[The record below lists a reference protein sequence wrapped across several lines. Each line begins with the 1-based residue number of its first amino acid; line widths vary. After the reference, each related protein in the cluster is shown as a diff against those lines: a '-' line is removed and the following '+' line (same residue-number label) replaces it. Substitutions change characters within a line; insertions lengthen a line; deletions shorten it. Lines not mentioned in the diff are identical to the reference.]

1 MAAIGRTHMSRATT
15 QAGESSGE
23 SRAAGTCAGARH
35 GGDPLRG
42 EKPRGAG
49 NSQAHR
55 SSSRQPHRSRGRQPQ
70 RAAGGRKRERGI
82 GRTLVAGL
90 GDTGLSVARYL
101 AALGEPLLVVDS
113 RASPPGLE
121 ALRAARPDIEI
132 MLETL
137 DARWLDGVARL
148 VVSPGL
154 GTAIPLVV
162 EARRRGIEVVGDIEL
177 FARAAAAPVVAVTG
191 SNGKST
197 VATLTARMLE
207 AEGLRAPSGG
217 NLGPPALDLL
227 NGRAADAYVLEI
239 SSFQMETTESL
250 RPVASALLNVSADH
264 LDRHTSLAEYA
275 ELKRKLLS
283 AAEIAVF
290 NHDDLLVRE
299 MARGCTQPVPFSVRE
314 PLARGYSIIERG
326 GRRFLA
332 RDGNALLAADALRI
346 RGTHNEANALAALAL
361 TDLLLA
367 HGLGRPKTGSEP
379 LLGDDDATEPGAEKG
394 ALTPRGA
401 LAALASFEGLPHR
414 CRVVAERRGVTYIDD
429 SKGTNVGAT
438 MAAIEGLAG
447 PLILIAGGLGKGAD
461 FAPLAAAARGK
472 VEAVVLIGTA
482 APDIERAFAGVST
495 TRRAADMPAA
505 VAAAAGLGRPG
516 VTVLLSPACA
526 SQDMFKDYKH
536 RGRVFADAV
545 EALPR

>member
-1 MAAIGRTHMSRATT
+1 MAAIGRTHMSRT
-15 QAGESSGE
+15 
-23 SRAAGTCAGARH
+23 
-35 GGDPLRG
+35 
-42 EKPRGAG
+42 
-49 NSQAHR
+49 HR
-55 SSSRQPHRSRGRQPQ
+55 
-70 RAAGGRKRERGI
+70 AGGRHRERGI

-101 AALGEPLLVVDS
+101 GSLGEPLLVVDS

-132 MLETL
+132 VLETL
-137 DARWLDGVARL
+137 DAHWLDGVARL

-154 GTAIPLVV
+154 GTHIPLVA

-197 VATLTARMLE
+197 VATLTARLLE
-207 AEGLRAPSGG
+207 AEGLSAPSGG

-227 NGRAADAYVLEI
+227 DGRPADAYVLEV

-250 RPVASALLNVSADH
+250 RPVAAALLNVSADH

-275 ELKRKLLS
+275 ELKRKLLA

-290 NHDDLLVRE
+290 NLDDPLVRE
-299 MARGCTQPVPFSVRE
+299 MARGCSHPLPFSVRE
-314 PLARGYSIIERG
+314 PLERGYSIVQRD
-326 GRRFLA
+326 GRRYLA
-332 RDGNALLAADALRI
+332 RDGEALLAADALGI
-346 RGTHNEANALAALAL
+346 RGTHNEANALASLAL
-361 TDLLLA
+361 TDAL
-367 HGLGRPKTGSEP
+367 LGRGFGRPPIAAVG
-379 LLGDDDATEPGAEKG
+379 
-394 ALTPRGA
+394 
-401 LAALASFEGLPHR
+401 ALASFEGLPHR
-414 CRVVAERRGVTYIDD
+414 CRFIGERRGVTYIDD

-438 MAAIEGLAG
+438 IAAIEGLAG

-482 APDIERAFAGVST
+482 APELERAFASVCT
-495 TRRAADMPAA
+495 IRRAADMRAA
-505 VAAAAGLGRPG
+505 VAAAAELGRPG

-545 EALPR
+545 EALPG